1 MNVGSYVRQN
11 LFRRASG
18 DISWRYGIVIE
29 EDWSN
34 MPTEVRA
41 VYNRPVKVAFSP
53 HKNHPV
59 GVLPYMEYVESSKL
73 EVISD

>member
-1 MNVGSYVRQN
+1 
-11 LFRRASG
+11 
-18 DISWRYGIVIE
+18 
-29 EDWSN
+29 